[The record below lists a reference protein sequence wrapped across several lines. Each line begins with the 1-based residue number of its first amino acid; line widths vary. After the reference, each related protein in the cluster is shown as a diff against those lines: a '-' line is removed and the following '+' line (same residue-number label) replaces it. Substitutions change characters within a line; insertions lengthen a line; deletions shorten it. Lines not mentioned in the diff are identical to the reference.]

1 MALQQ
6 QLHAAI
12 GVASSLRDSI
22 AQVPPSRMLVYAAAV
37 GVGYVVIEQ
46 IMFHFKRSFT
56 LPDPKVVAPIVG
68 EFV

>member
-1 MALQQ
+1 MALRQ
-6 QLHAAI
+6 QLQAAL

-22 AQVPPSRMLVYAAAV
+22 AQVPPSHMLIYAAAV
-37 GVGYVVIEQ
+37 GVGYVAMEQ

-56 LPDPKVVAPIVG
+56 LPGPKVVAPIVG